1 MLWNGKRTVALRD
14 DKQIITV
21 THPFSP
27 HKGKEYFIV
36 DETPGWGEDR
46 LLCNDNEGNSRI
58 FLKSWTD
65 YPTEEPE
72 NPFEGTVDFWY
83 DDLQMLAR
91 LITDIKKL

>member
-1 MLWNGKRTVALRD
+1 M
-14 DKQIITV
+14 I

-27 HKGKEYFIV
+27 HRGKGYFVV

-46 LLCNDNEGNSRI
+46 ILCCDSEGNSHM

-65 YPTEEPE
+65 YPADEPE

-83 DDLQMLAR
+83 DDLQLLAR
-91 LITDIKKL
+91 LASDAKNV